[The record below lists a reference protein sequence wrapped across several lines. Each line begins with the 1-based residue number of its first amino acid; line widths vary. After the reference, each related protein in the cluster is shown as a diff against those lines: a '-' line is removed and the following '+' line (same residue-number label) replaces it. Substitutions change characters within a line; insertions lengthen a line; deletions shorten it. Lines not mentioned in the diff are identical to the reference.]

1 MASNLVGYI
10 KDGNAQHYQW
20 DHQRLVVSIE
30 MKYLVLVVLFTCT
43 VAHEDITLGMSEA
56 NPVSSC
62 NKIYQSN
69 LTSRGTIG
77 QYWIKT
83 DEGLF
88 NKTCNMKLK
97 CGGLEGGW
105 MQLIDV
111 DMNQDEKCPGTW
123 HTITSPKRLCLGLVA
138 SAGCAST
145 HFYMKGV
152 SFEHICG
159 QAKGYQK
166 GTPDAFQPHSQ
177 SIDGHMLMVFPSH

>member
-77 QYWIKT
+77 
-83 DEGLF
+83 
-88 NKTCNMKLK
+88 
-97 CGGLEGGW
+97 
-105 MQLIDV
+105 
-111 DMNQDEKCPGTW
+111 
-123 HTITSPKRLCLGLVA
+123 
-138 SAGCAST
+138 
-145 HFYMKGV
+145 
-152 SFEHICG
+152 
-159 QAKGYQK
+159 
-166 GTPDAFQPHSQ
+166 
-177 SIDGHMLMVFPSH
+177 